1 MNKNKKIIT
10 ISIVVIL
17 IVAGGILGFSKYKES
32 KMQEMVDKGVGYLN
46 QKEYEKA
53 ITTLDLALDEKPNDD
68 KALKLKNMVDK
79 YIEAKKSFDNGD
91 VEKAN
96 KLIDEIDK
104 EDSNYKGFEEDV
116 NNLRNQINTYMKKN
130 KEMDENINKV
140 RNLIN
145 ENKYNDAKNIID
157 KLEKEKLSDIQKQQ
171 VSDLKG
177 RVKSELDKQKLEE
190 KEKQEKQEKAVAENK
205 KQNENSNNKICDT
218 RISALR
224 SEESGRAIKI
234 AKAYASKIGMQNV
247 SAQGVS
253 EIPGVGKDGWTY
265 IVTEPGEIM
274 LYVDDYGTVYKVSA
288 GDTVAKKVS

>member
-68 KALKLKNMVDK
+68 EALKLKNMVDK

-91 VEKAN
+91 VENAN
-96 KLIDEIDK
+96 KLINEIGQEASSYK
-104 EDSNYKGFEEDV
+104 EFESDV
-116 NNLRNQINTYMKKN
+116 NNLKNQINTDMKKT
-130 KEMDENINKV
+130 KEIDDNINKV
-140 RNLIN
+140 RSLIN
-145 ENKYNDAKNIID
+145 EKKYSDAKNIID
-157 KLEKEKLSDIQKQQ
+157 RLEKEKLSDIQKQQ

-177 RVKSELDKQKLEE
+177 RVNSELDKQKSEE
-190 KEKQEKQEKAVAENK
+190 KAKQEKAVAENK

-218 RISALR
+218 RVGVLR
-224 SEESGRAIKI
+224 SEESGRAVKI
-234 AKAYASKIGMQNV
+234 ARAYASKIGMQNV
-247 SAQGVS
+247 SAQGVT
-253 EIPGVGKDGWTY
+253 EIPGVGKDGWAY
-265 IVTEPGEIM
+265 MVTDPGEIVV
-274 LYVDDYGTVYKVSA
+274 YVDDYGTVYKVSA